1 MNLELGVIVA
11 GYLGTAAWNWRMYAR
26 LAAKLDAMRGDLAT
40 VKERL
45 AGVEAT
51 LVLLDKGLRIEI
63 RETES

>member
-11 GYLGTAAWNWRMYAR
+11 GFLGMAAWNWRMYAR
-26 LAAKLDAMRGDLAT
+26 LDTMRGDTAT

-45 AGVEAT
+45 TGVEAT
-51 LVLLDKGLRIEI
+51 LALLVKGLRIEI